1 VAASSSAAATSTATA
16 SSPAA
21 AAAAAAAK
29 AQQPAKESAP
39 KHAAA
44 AAAAAAAATTAR
56 WRLHPDELAVVLA
69 RKLFSHGHR
78 LLVAAVAM
86 VHDQGLDVTRK
97 LHVPVVLHLL
107 RTV

>member
-21 AAAAAAAK
+21 AAAAAAT
-29 AQQPAKESAP
+29 
-39 KHAAA
+39 
-44 AAAAAAAATTAR
+44 TTAR